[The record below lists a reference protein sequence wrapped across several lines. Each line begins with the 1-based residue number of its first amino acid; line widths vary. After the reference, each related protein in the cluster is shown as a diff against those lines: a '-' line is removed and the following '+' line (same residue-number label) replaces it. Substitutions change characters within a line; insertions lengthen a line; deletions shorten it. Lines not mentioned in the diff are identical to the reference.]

1 MYTDDFNDC
10 ANCQKFFTVKNGWNS
25 EYCSEDCMKDG
36 TDDRDKLAIAHSIR
50 MSLYGLSQRK
60 LDYLQE
66 ALKEKLTKKD
76 LLILERAI
84 KSGK

>member
-1 MYTDDFNDC
+1 MYTDDVNDC
-10 ANCQKFFTVKNGWNS
+10 ASCQKFFKVKNGWNS
-25 EYCSEDCMKDG
+25 EYCCEECMKIG
-36 TDDRDKLAIAHSIR
+36 TDNRDKLAIAHSIR

-66 ALKEKLTKKD
+66 ALRDKLTKKD

-84 KSGK
+84 KGNV